1 MFFKVVVRR
10 ATLLKETPTQVF
22 SCEYYEIFKSNFFYR
37 TPPVVAFMSTRKGRR
52 GERGR
57 NERGK
62 IFQLKEENE
71 NFYQQIL
78 VLAITEMQIQLYKY

>member
-1 MFFKVVVRR
+1 
-10 ATLLKETPTQVF
+10 
-22 SCEYYEIFKSNFFYR
+22 
-37 TPPVVAFMSTRKGRR
+37 MSTRKGRR

-78 VLAITEMQIQLYKY
+78 VLAITEMQIELYKY

>member
-1 MFFKVVVRR
+1 
-10 ATLLKETPTQVF
+10 
-22 SCEYYEIFKSNFFYR
+22 
-37 TPPVVAFMSTRKGRR
+37 MSSRKGRR

-62 IFQLKEENE
+62 IFQLKEEKE

-78 VLAITEMQIQLYKY
+78 VLAMTEMQIQLYKY